1 MNSNSGRVLALL
13 VAAISSSLLTY
24 GQQPSS
30 SPSDNIRAGGISF
43 VFPSPGD
50 GLVEPGADYRVLL
63 EPLAPTQ
70 NRLVAAFVKPEVA
83 DALRTGTYRAQR
95 EYALIEV
102 GRRLEFA
109 DITSEMFKQI
119 QEAMGKQLMGD
130 ITGTL
135 QDQQEEMNRRMKAL
149 GSADTV
155 TLQNPVPLGQL
166 FSSEDAVGFGM
177 VFPVAVDQKSV
188 KMATAINVILI
199 RHRVFFAYLYIEYKD
214 ESTVT
219 WLRTTSAQWM
229 SAILKANP

>member
-13 VAAISSSLLTY
+13 VAAISCSLITS
-24 GQQPSS
+24 GQQPGDSS
-30 SPSDNIRAGGISF
+30 SDNIRAGGISF

-50 GLVEPGADYRVLL
+50 GLVETGADYRVLL

-70 NRLVAAFVKPEVA
+70 NRLVAAFVQPEIA
-83 DALRTGTYRAQR
+83 NALRTGTYPALR

-102 GRRLEFA
+102 GRRVEFA
-109 DITSEMFKQI
+109 EITPEMFKQI
-119 QEAMGKQLMGD
+119 QEVMGKQLMGD

-135 QDQQEEMNRRMKAL
+135 QDQQEEMNRRLKAL
-149 GSADTV
+149 GSADTI

-166 FSSEDAVGFGM
+166 FSNEDAVSFGM
-177 VFPVAVDQKSV
+177 VMPVAVGQKTV
-188 KMATAINVILI
+188 KMAAAINIIRV
-199 RHRVFFAYLYIEYKD
+199 RHRVFFAYIYIEYKD

-229 SAILKANP
+229 SAILKANQ